1 MDIIASVLLTGIGA
15 TALTDGWMLLRRRLL
30 GVALPELA
38 LLGRWL
44 GHMPRGRFRHA
55 KITAATPV
63 RGERAI
69 GWTAHYGVGIAFAA
83 LLLAV
88 AGPAWFRD
96 PTPGP
101 ALLVGV
107 ATVAAPFLLMQPAMG
122 AGVAA
127 RLTPRPNA
135 ARLQSVVTHAVFGIG
150 LYIAASI
157 ARLLIAS

>member
-1 MDIIASVLLTGIGA
+1 METLSSVLMTGIGA
-15 TALTDGWMLLRRRLL
+15 TALTDVWAVLRRSLL
-30 GVALPELA
+30 GIALPDFG

-55 KITAATPV
+55 NISAAAPV

-69 GWTAHYGVGIAFAA
+69 GWIAHYGVGIAFATV
-83 LLLAV
+83 LLFV
-88 AGPAWFRD
+88 AGPAWFRH

-107 ATVAAPFLLMQPAMG
+107 CTVAAPFLLLQPAMG

-127 RLTPRPNA
+127 RLAPRPNA
-135 ARLQSVVTHAVFGIG
+135 ARLQSLITHTVFGFG
-150 LYIAASI
+150 LYVAAWL
-157 ARLLIAS
+157 AVGAA